1 MGFDMRKGQ
10 VGFSRHEVIIT
21 EHEKGWGSKVDEVI
35 YFDTEANA
43 QAYVKDFNSFNT
55 RGTAPDWYMV
65 AGYNFLKG

>member
-1 MGFDMRKGQ
+1 MGFDMCKGQ
-10 VGFSRHEVIIT
+10 VEFSRHKVTVLEF
-21 EHEKGWGSKVDEVI
+21 ERGWGHKVEEVI

-65 AGYNFLKG
+65 AEYNFLKD